1 MSSLLHPPSAP
12 TDSHAENG
20 DIELFL
26 QVQGRPEISIL
37 RVTSAMT
44 VTDLITSAMAQ
55 GLLES
60 DARDLLISLSD
71 HDEPLSKHQTLRHH
85 GVRHHQHVHCH
96 RCTRIA
102 VTVRHN
108 GAVKEREFPP
118 ATRFSR
124 IHAWATGKQGFNLSE
139 VDAAEHILQVTAT
152 GAQPAPTD
160 HLGSVVT
167 AGCAVALDLVAKQR
181 IEG

>member
-1 MSSLLHPPSAP
+1 MSSLLHPPSTP
-12 TDSHAENG
+12 IDSHPGNG

-26 QVQGRPEISIL
+26 QVQGRSETSIV
-37 RVTSAMT
+37 RVAPAITVADLIALAMT
-44 VTDLITSAMAQ
+44 L

-60 DARDLLISLSD
+60 DAHDILISLSD
-71 HDEPLSKHQTLRHH
+71 RDEPLDKHQTLHHHGIRHH
-85 GVRHHQHVHCH
+85 HHIHCH

-108 GAVKEREFPP
+108 GQVKEREFPP
-118 ATRFSR
+118 AARFNR
-124 IHAWATGKQGFNLSE
+124 IHAWSTGKHGFNFSE

-167 AGCAVALDLVAKQR
+167 AGCAVGLDLVAKQR